1 MQTRMTFTKPYLIG
15 LFAVFVLSAGP
26 VGGIFLAEAA
36 QAGKQP
42 APSQCRYSLPDG
54 FLDKP
59 FRFAGEVIPAP
70 RRDVRYRI
78 TCQLNFLLLDARSVL
93 TEWLSEKSR
102 YSWLFDEVFAK
113 EGVPKDFALL
123 GPILSALNSKTLSRA
138 PGYGWWYLSRSC
150 TPAEGVPGMAED
162 SWHDDR
168 LDLELSTRCFAT
180 RIKEIRKE
188 IGDKG
193 WLMSVMAYLTSV
205 KTVQELRERWNTG
218 AFWDLP
224 LPEAAEE
231 LILRWI
237 ALSIIDSNR
246 RAYDLRFKDAPPL
259 VFDQIGGLALTKDLT
274 VAEIARIT
282 RVPPREILKLNPKIK
297 LSAAAFPAKAGGK
310 TRTHTVAAPR
320 GTGNALLQA
329 LKKEGYLA
337 SPAKR

>member
-1 MQTRMTFTKPYLIG
+1 MTGSKHYLISII
-15 LFAVFVLSAGP
+15 AVLILGAGP
-26 VGGIFLAEAA
+26 ASGLFLAETA
-36 QAGKQP
+36 QAEKQT
-42 APSQCRYSLPDG
+42 APSPCRYSLPDG

-59 FRFAGEVIPAP
+59 FQFAGEVVPVR
-70 RRDVRYRI
+70 RRDVRYRLI
-78 TCQLNFLLLDARSVL
+78 CQLNFLLLDARSVL

-102 YSWLFDEVFAK
+102 HSWLFEEVFAK
-113 EGVPKDFALL
+113 EGIPKDFTLL

-150 TPAEGVPGMAED
+150 TSAEGGPEMAED

-205 KTVQELRERWNTG
+205 KTVQELQERWNTSV
-218 AFWDLP
+218 FWDLP

-231 LILRWI
+231 VILRWI

-246 RAYDLRFKDAPPL
+246 AAYDLRFKDAPPL
-259 VFDQIGGLALTKDLT
+259 VFDQIGGLMLAKDLT

-297 LSAAAFPAKAGGK
+297 SSAAAFPAKPGGK
-310 TRTHTVAAPR
+310 AQTHSVAAPR
-320 GTGNALLQA
+320 GTGNALLET
-329 LKKEGYLA
+329 LKKEGYLV
-337 SPAKR
+337 SPAER

>member
-1 MQTRMTFTKPYLIG
+1 MTFSRPCLIG
-15 LFAVFVLSAGP
+15 ILTALILGAVPVKGLFP
-26 VGGIFLAEAA
+26 AETA
-36 QAGKQP
+36 QAEREP

-59 FRFAGEVIPAP
+59 FRCAGEVIPVR
-70 RRDVRYRI
+70 RRDVRYRLI
-78 TCQLNFLLLDARSVL
+78 CQLNFLLLDARSVL

-102 YSWLFDEVFAK
+102 HSWLFDEVFAK
-113 EGVPKDFALL
+113 EGVPKDFTLL
-123 GPILSALNSKTLSRA
+123 GPILSALNSKPLSRA

-150 TPAEGVPGMAED
+150 TSGEGGPEMAED

-205 KTVQELRERWNTG
+205 KTVQELREKWNTG
-218 AFWDLP
+218 VFWDLP

-231 LILRWI
+231 IVLRWI

-246 RAYDLRFKDAPPL
+246 GAYDLQFKDAPPL
-259 VFDQIGGLALTKDLT
+259 VFDQIGGLALVKDLS

-297 LSAAAFPAKAGGK
+297 PSAAAFPAKSGGK
-310 TRTHTVAAPR
+310 TQTHSVAAPR
-320 GTGNALLQA
+320 GTGNALLET

-337 SPAKR
+337 SPAK